1 MSNILGCGEKHLE
14 GDYKRI
20 IFAGEMRLKNSKTN
34 ALYAAGD
41 IDIEN
46 TNIKKLYLAG
56 DLAAKAVVI
65 GKGKVTGDINFSG
78 ICKAEKLVVLGDL
91 SAEYLECKCLRNG
104 TSKSKSKNT
113 LNWAGFVKAKTFESL
128 MPLLLNFDY
137 EFDTM
142 LVSATLIS
150 TTEIACNSFYGFGK
164 ITAPCINA
172 ESIFLLTT
180 KGTAV
185 KEVVGSQITVAT
197 KFRPDK
203 AFKAIPKTLKYSALD
218 NDKAL
223 VSFDAISGD
232 NIKLESV
239 KANSVS
245 GLEVVIGDL
254 CVVDEVIYQDSIKIS
269 DKAVVGRVIKQ

>member
-1 MSNILGCGEKHLE
+1 MSNILGCGEKQLE

-20 IFAGEMRLKNSKTN
+20 IFAGEMKLKNSKTN
-34 ALYAAGD
+34 SLYATGD

-91 SAEYLECKCLRNG
+91 SAEYLECNCLRNG
-104 TSKSKSKNT
+104 ISKSKAKNT
-113 LNWAGFVKAKTFESL
+113 FNWAGFVKAKTFENL

-142 LVSATLIS
+142 LVSANLIS
-150 TTEIACNSFYGFGK
+150 TTEIVCNSFYGFGK

-172 ESIFLLTT
+172 ETIFLLTT
-180 KGTAV
+180 EGT
-185 KEVVGSQITVAT
+185 EVNELVGSQITVAT
-197 KFRPDK
+197 KFMPYK
-203 AFKAIPKTLKYSALD
+203 AFKAIPKTVKYPASD
-218 NDKAL
+218 NDKGL

-232 NIKLESV
+232 KVKLESV

-254 CVVDEVIYQDSIKIS
+254 CVVDEVIYQESIKIS